1 MKLKTLVAVL
11 LVVLLLSMLDDYL
24 AVCSEI
30 VQFEIESMVEVEN
43 QRCLILV
50 MEADAV
56 VLANVAVIVVVV
68 VVVVMVVVVVVE
80 MAAVVVVEPVARVNV
95 NFLVH
100 VDSSTGVAADY
111 VGC

>member
-68 VVVVMVVVVVVE
+68 VMVVVVVVE

-95 NFLVH
+95 NSFVH

>member
-1 MKLKTLVAVL
+1 MAVL

-30 VQFEIESMVEVEN
+30 FQFEIESMVEVEN
-43 QRCLILV
+43 QRCLILA

-56 VLANVAVIVVVV
+56 VLANVAVIVVV

-95 NFLVH
+95 NSFVH

>member
-1 MKLKTLVAVL
+1 MAVL

-43 QRCLILV
+43 PRCLILA

-68 VVVVMVVVVVVE
+68 VVMVVVVVVVE

-95 NFLVH
+95 NSFVH
-100 VDSSTGVAADY
+100 VGSSTGVAADY